1 MILTREKFTPLEHR
15 DDLEKVF
22 IFIDKLDNK
31 YKIEIKN
38 SSINDII
45 EVRTY
50 REVWSCIQI
59 LYRTFIKNNKVMII
73 RENGISTKLTYGLGL
88 NTILK
93 KIEDTEIRERSIKRM
108 ANTRRRMVV
117 DNKYNSKTKKVDMRV
132 FDRKRYASSSS
143 RGI

>member
-15 DDLEKVF
+15 EDLEKVF

-38 SSINDII
+38 SNINDII